1 MEGSTVTTKYKQI
14 NSFAFTGIADPREGQ
29 HRSEM
34 SEVDEEEDILG
45 CTERFDRYC
54 AHVRPLKL
62 LKVDV
67 PDGADTRRIPV
78 LVNDDVRVEVMTTK
92 SPSET
97 AHEEMDGWSE
107 VHIQVE
113 NQRVSRTP
121 QGETSLDP
129 SDLLVVPAG
138 TSHESFGDEPS
149 TRLIVRTRRPVQ
161 VAKGYPEKDGSS
173 EGGLIHLR
181 PSQVTESIE
190 EGASGGK
197 HFELVA
203 NEDIMIETT
212 FRSDDQRI
220 YHRGYN
226 QDEVHFQLSGRRAT
240 RTSQGEYLLETGD
253 MLLIPPGVAHRNVG
267 GMPTIRI
274 VLYTKSPL
282 RVSDEYRERLQT
294 VWGS

>member
-1 MEGSTVTTKYKQI
+1 MATTYKQI
-14 NSFAFTGIADPREGQ
+14 NSFAFMGVAGPSEGQ

-34 SEVDEEEDILG
+34 SEIDEEADILE
-45 CTERFDRYC
+45 CNERFDRHC
-54 AHVRPLKL
+54 VQVRPLKL
-62 LKVDV
+62 LKVDA
-67 PDGADTRRIPV
+67 ADDSDIRRIPV
-78 LVNDDVRVEVMTTK
+78 LINDDIQIEMLTTRA
-92 SPSET
+92 PSET
-97 AHEEMDGWSE
+97 VHQELDGWSE

-121 QGETSLDP
+121 EGEVALGP
-129 SDLLVVPAG
+129 SDLLAVPSG
-138 TSHESFGDEPS
+138 VSHESFGDEPS
-149 TRLIVRTRRPVQ
+149 TRLIVRTRRPLQ
-161 VAKGYPEKDGSS
+161 VAKGYPVQDAAS
-173 EGGLIHLR
+173 EGSAPALIHLQ
-181 PSQVTESIE
+181 PGKVTDEIE

-274 VLYTKSPL
+274 VLYTKNPL
-282 RVSDEYRERLQT
+282 QVADEYQDRLHT
-294 VWGS
+294 VWGD